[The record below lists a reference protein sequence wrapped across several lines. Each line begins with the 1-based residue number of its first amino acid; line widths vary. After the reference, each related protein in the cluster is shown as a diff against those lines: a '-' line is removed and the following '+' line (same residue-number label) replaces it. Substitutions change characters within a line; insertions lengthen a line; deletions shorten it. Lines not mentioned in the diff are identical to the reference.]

1 VINFTHF
8 NSQNVAKRIELV
20 SGHAVKKPAETFKS
34 GPFKTVNVTSMREL
48 AEFLETLTP
57 GDFITAGVNQTQSS
71 GECGLGDGDVHRTK
85 EDFPFASGKPG
96 LLIIDGDHLE
106 ALKLHDIDSFAG
118 ALEELIGNADYAL
131 SPSASSG
138 ITVNSIV
145 GPIKGMHAFVFIHDA
160 SQIPETL
167 EILHK
172 RAVILGYGYPLITK
186 AGVILIRSLVDT
198 AMKTSNQPC
207 FEGGALLADGIT
219 QDRKIS
225 YRQHCDE
232 PRYLNVVPLSLL
244 EDDEFEIKTKEL
256 TGSVSEEAAAIRAA
270 WCEARGKTM
279 VEKGCEP
286 QKVKAILDS
295 ALSGERPVL
304 EGDFEI
310 HTDKFGIKT
319 VRELLSDRKKY
330 HEETCADPLDPD
342 DGVGKAKIYTLNTG
356 SPAINSFAHGGSV
369 YILQEEHEELFKEI
383 DESLIDHSDSQKNAT
398 TVGDI
403 LEVVDRT
410 DSGNVAILY
419 KITNG
424 NLRYVP
430 ELKCFMAWHNKRWVM
445 DPSGVHAHEMGL
457 GVANDYSEQAKK
469 VLADSLQPHLSDKE
483 SGRMQAIANSIEK
496 WAEQCRNKFRL
507 DAMLSLAQRDR
518 RFVFEVSKLDQNP
531 YLLGAQNG
539 VINLRT
545 GDLQADSRSDFVT
558 KRCSVAYNPTAKAER
573 WEVFISEIT
582 SFDGRL
588 IDGVLQRTER
598 PRLADYLQKLFGYG
612 ITGST
617 VEQLLIIM
625 WGLGSN
631 GKNVLLDTVLKVAG
645 DYAETI
651 SPEILMATKF
661 DNGADSAT
669 PSIRKLAGAR
679 IAISSESKEGQKLE
693 AAIVKRHTGGGFI
706 TARGLHQSPVTFPIT
721 HKLILMTNTPPPVDH
736 MDAAMQGRIN
746 MIPFDMRWNRPG
758 EVNPDPNLPNAQK
771 DLMAVLDDELEGI
784 LLWLVQGAV
793 AYCAE
798 GLQPPTEVT
807 LTTRSYLDSQDS
819 IKQWLASYEKCTPP
833 EGGLAGNLFRK
844 YEAFCRDEDLQVNI
858 TSPAGL
864 GRKLKSIGYQN
875 KKGREGMRYGLREAV
890 IDVDNIPAISS
901 TTNAK
906 DSNDEH
912 NKGIDPDLVFEMLR
926 EDAACPADE
935 AGM

>member
-1 VINFTHF
+1 MISATLFH
-8 NSQNVAKRIELV
+8 SPGVAKRYELV
-20 SGHAVKKPAETFKS
+20 DGVAVKKHADTFKT
-34 GPFKTVNVTSMREL
+34 GTYETVNFISMAAFAGFIESL
-48 AEFLETLTP
+48 KP
-57 GDFITAGVNQTQSS
+57 GDFITAGINQTQPS
-71 GECGLGDGDVHRTK
+71 GQCGLGVFEIHRTK
-85 EDFPFASGKPG
+85 QTFPFALGEPG
-96 LLIIDGDHLE
+96 VMVLDSDGLPKFGIKTIKEYEDAIE
-106 ALKLHDIDSFAG
+106 Q
-118 ALEELIGNADYAL
+118 LIGKADYVT

-138 ITVNSIV
+138 IYVN
-145 GPIKGMHAFVFIHDA
+145 GAGGELKGIHTFCFIEDA
-160 SQIPETL
+160 SLIPDAL
-167 EILHK
+167 LALHK
-172 RAVILGYGYPLITK
+172 RSILLGYAYPRITK
-186 AGVILIRSLVDT
+186 AGTVLVRSIVDL

-207 FEGGALLADGIT
+207 YEGGAILSEGVIQERKIIYTQSGDTPNFIKIVPLTPEEEAELEKRTSELIDSVKDDADRVRVAWREAYGKTLLANG
-219 QDRKIS
+219 
-225 YRQHCDE
+225 YRPD
-232 PRYLNVVPLSLL
+232 
-244 EDDEFEIKTKEL
+244 
-256 TGSVSEEAAAIRAA
+256 
-270 WCEARGKTM
+270 
-279 VEKGCEP
+279 
-286 QKVKAILDS
+286 KVGQILDA
-295 ALSGERPVL
+295 ALSGDRPVL
-304 EGDFEI
+304 EGDFGI

-383 DESLIDHSDSQKNAT
+383 DESLIDHSEPQDKTT
-398 TVGDI
+398 TVEDI

-410 DSGNVAILY
+410 DSGNVAVLY
-419 KITNG
+419 KITVG
-424 NLRYVP
+424 DLRFIP
-430 ELKCFMAWHNKRWVM
+430 ESKTFMVWVGGRWVM
-445 DPSGVHAHEMGL
+445 DPSGVKAHEMAL
-457 GVANDYSEQAKK
+457 RVSADYSKQAMKISDGSANPK
-469 VLADSLQPHLSDKE
+469 LSKE
-483 SGRMQAIANSIEK
+483 ESRRLENVAESIMK

-518 RFVFEVSKLDQNP
+518 RFVVEASKLDQNP

-558 KRCSVAYNPTAKAER
+558 KRCAVAYNPTAKAER

-588 IDGVLQRTER
+588 INGVLKRTER
-598 PRLADYLQKLFGYG
+598 PRLANYLQTLLGYG
-612 ITGST
+612 ITSST
-617 VEQLLIIM
+617 VEQILIIM

-631 GKNVLLDTVLKVAG
+631 GKNVLLDTVIKVAG

-771 DLMAVLDDELEGI
+771 DLMAVLDDEMEGI

-798 GLQPPTEVT
+798 GLQPPAEVT
-807 LTTRSYLDSQDS
+807 LTTRGYLDSQDS
-819 IKQWLASYEKCTPP
+819 IKQWLACYEKCTPT
-833 EGGLAGNLFRK
+833 EGELAGNLFRK
-844 YEAFCRDEDLQVNI
+844 YEAFCRDDDLQVNI

-864 GRKLKSIGYQN
+864 GRKLKSLGYQN
-875 KKGREGMRYGLREAV
+875 KKGREGMRYGLRESV
-890 IDVDNIPAISS
+890 IDFDDTPVISS
-901 TTNAK
+901 TTNVK
-906 DSNDEH
+906 DPSDEH

-926 EDAACPADE
+926 EDAADE